1 VASATDLAIRY
12 FMDRT
17 DSEAGLIMVDRKGQ
31 LGFARSTT
39 HMPVCG
45 LGSDGQIISE
55 G

>member
-45 LGSDGQIISE
+45 LSSE
-55 G
+55 GEIITAS